1 MGKNRLNTIMAL
13 LRGLLTAIAVTL
25 LGMVAIAAAAVYA
38 QASDGWIRGLN
49 QLLKCASIGTGTLAA
64 VGIGGEKGF
73 FTGMAVAILYMS
85 LGYGLAVGLGG
96 NSFAVPGMLGEILI
110 GAALGGVCGAV
121 LSNLPARRRRA
132 A

>member
-49 QLLKCASIGTGTLAA
+49 QLLKCASIGAGGLAA

-73 FTGMAVAILYMS
+73 FTGMAVAILYMFP
-85 LGYGLAVGLGG
+85 GLWAGR
-96 NSFAVPGMLGEILI
+96 
-110 GAALGGVCGAV
+110 GAGRQQLCR
-121 LSNLPARRRRA
+121 ARHA
-132 A
+132 G